1 MIFYLGNKVD
11 KVNKTIRLNR
21 NMEKSWDYGYDASID
36 TVIISKDGTLGEI
49 YNVCGLNIG
58 LPAIPEKEMIKNW
71 DKTHINQKWKR
82 DELPAGLTADTM
94 KNSQYRDY
102 IKQQFEYRANGYWV
116 YLNGVP
122 VYLTGI
128 YWFFIQWVR
137 IEEDYPNLRIIQNEL
152 MIFWEACKAD
162 SRSYGMQYVK
172 NRRIGASSLA
182 VAELLF
188 SGTTFHDKELGII
201 SKTGDD
207 ASDIFQR
214 IVTSFRRLPPF
225 FQPMTDSGS
234 DNPKTVM
241 VFREPSKKGNTKGP
255 LSESKGLNTTIE
267 HYSTT
272 KNAMDGKRIFRS
284 LIDECFA
291 PGTKILME
299 DMSFKNIEDI
309 NIGDTVIVEGGKKV
323 KVAKT
328 MKGQDNM
335 FLVKQPY
342 SKDYI
347 VSSKHRLYLEQR
359 CKVNGINDD
368 GEKIMTPEEA
378 MNLSKYRKRTTF
390 GVRSKGLDL
399 PKQEVLID
407 PYILGMWLGDGSKDQ
422 PIFAVNTKDVENY
435 KSLKDYAE
443 KNDLLV
449 SIRKTTSPN
458 CEKVCFIRS
467 NNDSKSNKFNSFLE
481 HYKIRGNKSIPA
493 EYFNNDFE
501 TRLNLLAGLLDT
513 DGSFVNRNN
522 TCFYELSSSKED
534 MFYDYVKL
542 ARSLGFKVDYRVY
555 KTNLDTIAYKMKIS
569 GDVSIIPCRIERKKC
584 PKDFKRQYASHINKI
599 EIEPIGIG
607 EYYGI
612 QLEAYNDDDR
622 RLILEDFTL
631 SMNCGKFP
639 SSVPFDK
646 YWSVVKTSHQKGR
659 VIFGKSM
666 AVSTVNAMKDGGAE
680 FKNIWDNSDV
690 NERNDN
696 DMTISGLYRIFI
708 PAKYCLE
715 GFFDQYGFS
724 IVKDPESKILADD
737 GTYVKIGSET
747 YLKNVLESLKHKPE
761 EYNEQLR
768 QFPDTP
774 KDAFRD
780 VTDGCAFNLIHLQEQ
795 IDFNQIE
802 LNDKFY
808 ADTNDLRKKQS
819 YFGNDQVMRG
829 NFRWRGGV
837 KDTVP
842 EWYPDKENGRFYILK
857 DCLPNEE
864 DRGKKVWKR
873 TISGTGWTPTMSH
886 IGCFGVDPY
895 DRSFTSDGRGSKGAI
910 HLVTRTSASHYPNDT
925 FILEYIDRPK
935 SIDIFIEDVIM
946 AMVFFSMPVLPEMS
960 NIVLL
965 KTLKDRGYR
974 NFVVNNPLKKI
985 SELKP
990 NELDLGGFP
999 QQGKGGQDAQYTILE
1014 KYIEDHVGVGRDGAE
1029 RGAGVMG
1036 TMPFTRTLIQWKDVD
1051 LNDRTDFDAY
1061 ISGSLALLGLNTAPK
1076 IKEVKQVEKFSL
1088 FPQYD
1093 NTGQISKI
1101 VC

>member
-11 KVNKTIRLNR
+11 KVNKIIRLNR

-49 YNVCGLNIG
+49 YNICGLNIG

-82 DELPAGLTADTM
+82 DELPAGLTADNM
-94 KNSQYRDY
+94 NNAQYRDY
-102 IKQQFEYRANGYWV
+102 VKQQFEYRANGYWV

-234 DNPKTVM
+234 DNPKTVL

-255 LSESKGLNTTIE
+255 LSQSGGLNTTIE

-284 LIDECFA
+284 LIDEA
-291 PGTKILME
+291 
-299 DMSFKNIEDI
+299 
-309 NIGDTVIVEGGKKV
+309 GK
-323 KVAKT
+323 
-328 MKGQDNM
+328 
-335 FLVKQPY
+335 Y
-342 SKDYI
+342 
-347 VSSKHRLYLEQR
+347 
-359 CKVNGINDD
+359 
-368 GEKIMTPEEA
+368 
-378 MNLSKYRKRTTF
+378 
-390 GVRSKGLDL
+390 
-399 PKQEVLID
+399 
-407 PYILGMWLGDGSKDQ
+407 
-422 PIFAVNTKDVENY
+422 
-435 KSLKDYAE
+435 
-443 KNDLLV
+443 
-449 SIRKTTSPN
+449 
-458 CEKVCFIRS
+458 
-467 NNDSKSNKFNSFLE
+467 
-481 HYKIRGNKSIPA
+481 
-493 EYFNNDFE
+493 
-501 TRLNLLAGLLDT
+501 
-513 DGSFVNRNN
+513 
-522 TCFYELSSSKED
+522 
-534 MFYDYVKL
+534 
-542 ARSLGFKVDYRVY
+542 
-555 KTNLDTIAYKMKIS
+555 
-569 GDVSIIPCRIERKKC
+569 
-584 PKDFKRQYASHINKI
+584 
-599 EIEPIGIG
+599 
-607 EYYGI
+607 
-612 QLEAYNDDDR
+612 
-622 RLILEDFTL
+622 
-631 SMNCGKFP
+631 P

-659 VIFGKSM
+659 VIFGKAM
-666 AVSTVNAMKDGGAE
+666 VVSTVNAMKDGGAE

-708 PAKYCLE
+708 PAKYCME
-715 GFFDQYGFS
+715 GYFDQYGFS

-974 NFVVNNPLKKI
+974 NFVVNNPLKKT